1 MAYPVQ
7 LVLPILAETIIIY
20 NMPKRVT
27 ENNFAKNS
35 KFMKIRK
42 KKLKISKLKKMK
54 NPKLKNYKVNKDH
67 SRTCDQCLLCTVCN
81 HGSLDRTSPL
91 WSGPSQPDL

>member
-42 KKLKISKLKKMK
+42 K
-54 NPKLKNYKVNKDH
+54 N
-67 SRTCDQCLLCTVCN
+67 
-81 HGSLDRTSPL
+81 
-91 WSGPSQPDL
+91 